1 MSADRFDELARA
13 LAGETSRRAALR
25 GLAGWAVKGVAVAL
39 GVSAVGA
46 LSTQTAVTK
55 ARSVTAAR
63 NVVPAIRMR

>member
-46 LSTQTAVTK
+46 LSTQTAVRAKTSEVLK
-55 ARSVTAAR
+55 TSEV
-63 NVVPAIRMR
+63 